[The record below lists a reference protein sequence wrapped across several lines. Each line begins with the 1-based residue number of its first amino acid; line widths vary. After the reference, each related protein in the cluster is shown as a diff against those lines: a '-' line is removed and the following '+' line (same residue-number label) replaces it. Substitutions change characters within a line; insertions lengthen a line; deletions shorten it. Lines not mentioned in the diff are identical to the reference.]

1 MNIDHAPRMIDHAS
15 HMTDPQL
22 AACLNHWGA
31 RAVPFSNADHEKPFL
46 TPCFEQA
53 LGLLQQTAALRSV
66 MILSG
71 ANGVGKSALAAH
83 WIEHLEPKLFRPIV
97 ITQATLSGAG
107 LLCTLLA
114 KLGQTPRSRRHANLT
129 LLEEIIRQM
138 DRIIPLLVLDEAQ
151 LYRPGALDEIRLL
164 LGLNLPRRPVFALIL
179 IGDTYF
185 LDAMRLQSQRALYS
199 RIAVAFNLEP
209 LDRSQ
214 VADYITHALCQVGID
229 RSCVEPAALD
239 LIAAASDGL
248 PRTIN
253 LLGRMAWIEAARC
266 KANSITPD
274 HVQPALHLVPSAHDK
289 ISTPA

>member
-1 MNIDHAPRMIDHAS
+1 MNSEEAMPMN
-15 HMTDPQL
+15 TDPQL
-22 AACLNHWGA
+22 AAYLNHWGA
-31 RAVPFSNADHEKPFL
+31 RAVPFSNAADEKLFL

-66 MILSG
+66 MTLSG
-71 ANGVGKSALAAH
+71 ANGVGKSALVAH
-83 WIEHLEPKLFRPIV
+83 WIEHLEPKLFRPVV

-107 LLCTLLA
+107 LLSALLA
-114 KLGQTPRSRRHANLT
+114 KLGQTPQNRRHTNLA
-129 LLEEIIRQM
+129 LLEEIIRQL
-138 DRIIPLLVLDEAQ
+138 DRIIPVLVLDEAQ

-185 LDAMRLQSQRALYS
+185 LDALRLQSQRALYS
-199 RIAVAFNLEP
+199 RIAAAFNLEP

-214 VADYITHALCQVGID
+214 VADYIAHALCQVGID
-229 RSCVEPAALD
+229 RPCVEPAAFD

-253 LLGRMAWIEAARC
+253 LLARMAWIEAARC
-266 KANSITPD
+266 KASSITPG
-274 HVQPALHLVPSAHDK
+274 HIQPVLRLVPSAHDK
-289 ISTPA
+289 IAPPS

>member
-1 MNIDHAPRMIDHAS
+1 MNTDHACV
-15 HMTDPQL
+15 TDPQL

-31 RAVPFSNADHEKPFL
+31 RAVPFSNADHEKLFL

-71 ANGVGKSALAAH
+71 ANGVGKSALVAH
-83 WIEHLEPKLFRPIV
+83 WIETLEPKLFRPVV

-107 LLCTLLA
+107 LLGTLLA
-114 KLGQTPRSRRHANLT
+114 KLGQTPQTRRHTNLT
-129 LLEEIIRQM
+129 LLEEVIRQL
-138 DRIIPLLVLDEAQ
+138 DRIIPVLVLDEAQ

-199 RIAVAFNLEP
+199 RIAAAFNLEP

-214 VADYITHALCQVGID
+214 VADYITHALCQAGID
-229 RSCVEPAALD
+229 RPCIEPAALD
-239 LIAAASDGL
+239 LIATASDGL

-253 LLGRMAWIEAARC
+253 FLARMAWIEAAQA
-266 KANSITPD
+266 KANSITPA
-274 HVQPALHLVPSAHDK
+274 HLQSALRLVPSAHDK
-289 ISTPA
+289 IISPA